1 MAADVRWLSEPDKE
15 GWSGLLSLLLVLP
28 ARLDAP
34 LRAATGLTLFD
45 YVVLSG
51 LSEAPGRRLRM
62 SDLAFLS
69 RGSLSRLSN
78 VVRRLEERGL
88 VTRSPDPDD
97 ARSTTAALTDAGL
110 DLVRE
115 AAPTHVASVRAEVV
129 DRLDADDLAALAR
142 IAARLGVRPTDQTQG
157 RVR

>member
-1 MAADVRWLSEPDKE
+1 VDVATPWLSDKQKE
-15 GWSGLLSLLLVLP
+15 GWSGLLSLVLVLP
-28 ARLDAP
+28 GRLDAA
-34 LRAATGLTLFD
+34 LRAEADLTLFD

-62 SDLAFLS
+62 ADLAFLS

-88 VTRSPDPDD
+88 VVRAPDPDD
-97 ARSTTAALTDAGL
+97 GRSTVASLTDAGL
-110 DLVRE
+110 ALVE
-115 AAPTHVASVRAEVV
+115 AAAPVHVASVREHVV
-129 DRLDADDLAALAR
+129 DRLTEDDLADLAR
-142 IAARLGVRPTDQTQG
+142 IAERLGVRPTDQTDG